1 MEFLAKGKRSVVYTD
16 VLDGRKVAIKIKRKD
31 SKAPNFR
38 IENEANWLKRLN
50 KYNIGP
56 KLISFRDD
64 KLVMEFVEGE
74 RFLDWL
80 KNAEESEV
88 EDVLKEIFRQVRRL
102 DELRVDKEEMHH
114 PIKHILISDKVKM
127 IDFERCHI
135 VDKPKN
141 LTQFCQFLMS
151 EKVFGLLKK
160 KGFKIEKEEI
170 MVKLRDYK
178 KSCGKNYQEILGFW
192 FS

>member
-1 MEFLAKGKRSVVYTD
+1 MEFLAKGKRSVVYTC
-16 VLDGRKVAIKIKRKD
+16 VLDGRKVAIKVKRKD
-31 SKAPNFR
+31 SKAPVFR
-38 IENEANWLKRLN
+38 IENEANWLRRLN

-56 KLISFRDD
+56 KFISFRDE
-64 KLVMEFVEGE
+64 KLVMGFVEGE

-80 KNAEESEV
+80 KNAEKSEV
-88 EDVLKEIFRQVRRL
+88 EKVLKEIFRQVRKL

-127 IDFERCHI
+127 IDFERCHV

-151 EKVFGLLKK
+151 ENVLRVLKK
-160 KGFKIEKEEI
+160 KGFKIEKKEFI
-170 MVKLRDYK
+170 VQLREYK
-178 KSCGKNYQEILGFW
+178 QNDGKNYQEILDFW